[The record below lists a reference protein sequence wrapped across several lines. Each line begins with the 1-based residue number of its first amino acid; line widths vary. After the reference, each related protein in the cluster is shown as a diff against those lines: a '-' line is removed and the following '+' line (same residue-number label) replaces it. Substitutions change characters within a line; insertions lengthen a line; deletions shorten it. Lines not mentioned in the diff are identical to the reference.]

1 MSIISKASLEKLEN
15 VRKYV
20 LKTAIWLL
28 VGGVVLGAMTIL
40 FGGSSSGEI
49 IGKFMGT
56 LFIVALMMIV
66 SVNNFKMIA
75 SEDAKIQSFALV
87 GLVSNLAW
95 ALFWTLLCWV
105 PEWGTTCNSSCVA
118 CTNYKCGA
126 SMLIKCAAAFSYL
139 SALGLIGSNV
149 LSIYEGDKKSLIR
162 PLKITAVICATYEFL
177 YLAVLTFSGYDFTSE
192 FAARLGMLAI
202 FAGFA
207 WFAIVIAALILS
219 SSEKNRKKKDTSISV
234 NKSKKDE
241 DDDAP
246 KAKSDAE
253 LRAEIEEQVRREM
266 IEKEVRARMEAEQNA
281 QKKNSDSADEE

>member
-105 PEWGTTCNSSCVA
+105 PEWGTTCNSSCVT
-118 CTNYKCGA
+118 CTNCGA
-126 SMLIKCAAAFSYL
+126 SMLIKSAAAFSYL